1 MPLASV
7 GGGYQVGDGNLNE
20 MQLSVQVAP
29 VAKTAAA
36 VLTPAELAAGLL
48 TYAGAAVNL
57 TLPTGALMDAQ
68 FVNAK
73 PDSAFQFSIV
83 NTGAAIATVVAGAGF
98 TIVGVAA
105 IAATSS
111 GTYIARKTGV
121 ATWVLYRIAG

>member
-1 MPLASV
+1 MI
-7 GGGYQVGDGNLNE
+7 
-20 MQLSVQVAP
+20 
-29 VAKTAAA
+29 
-36 VLTPAELAAGLL
+36 

-73 PDSAFQFSIV
+73 IDSAFQFSIV
-83 NTGAAIATVVAGAGF
+83 NTGAAIATVVAGTGF

-111 GTYIARKTGV
+111 ATYIARKTNG